1 MSRKSLHDIIF
12 LATVHGEEL
21 LRNLVHLHCQTL
33 PKGCSRVKQQ
43 RPYLLH
49 KIFPGIF
56 ICANPYAR
64 IKLVK
69 QSSSRWNVSLK
80 NL

>member
-33 PKGCSRVKQQ
+33 PKGCRRVKQQ
-43 RPYLLH
+43 
-49 KIFPGIF
+49 
-56 ICANPYAR
+56 
-64 IKLVK
+64 
-69 QSSSRWNVSLK
+69 
-80 NL
+80 